1 MILGIETVTKIGSL
15 AIAEDAKILGQ
26 ITIDTQL
33 RHTANLISSLDNLL
47 KSIRVGIS
55 DIDAI
60 SVDIGPG
67 SFTGIR
73 VGIASAR
80 GLAQADNKSLIG
92 ICSLEVLC
100 YKIIERGIKGD
111 IKILVPVIDAK
122 RGLFYSASYKVD
134 NGRIKTIKEPYLTT
148 MDLLNKEKPK
158 DSLLFGPEIDNT
170 YPDAG
175 VVAILAERKLKEG
188 LAQKDIEPMYI
199 HEIEYRLKN

>member
-15 AIAEDAKILGQ
+15 VIVEDAKILGQ

-47 KSIRVGIS
+47 KSIGVGIS
-55 DIDAI
+55 NIDAI

-73 VGIASAR
+73 VGIATAM
-80 GLAQADNKSLIG
+80 GLAQPDNKLLIG

-100 YKIIERGIKGD
+100 YKIIERGIEKD

-134 NGRIKTIKEPYLTT
+134 NGRIEVVKEPYLTT
-148 MDLLNKEKPK
+148 IDLLNKEKPK
-158 DSLLFGPEIDNT
+158 DSLIFGPEIDDT

-175 VVAILAERKLKEG
+175 VVALIAERKIKEG
-188 LAQKDIEPMYI
+188 LVEKDIEPMYV
-199 HEIEYRLKN
+199 HGIEYRLK

>member
-15 AIAEDAKILGQ
+15 VIVEDAKILGQ

-47 KSIRVGIS
+47 KSIGVGIS
-55 DIDAI
+55 NIDAI

-73 VGIASAR
+73 VGIATAR
-80 GLAQADNKSLIG
+80 GLAQPDNKLLIG

-100 YKIIERGIKGD
+100 YKIIEIGIEED
-111 IKILVPVIDAK
+111 IEILVPVIDAK

-134 NGRIKTIKEPYLTT
+134 NGRIEIVKEPYLTT
-148 MDLLNKEKPK
+148 IDLLNKEKPK
-158 DSLLFGPEIDNT
+158 DSLIFGPEIDNT

-175 VVAILAERKLKEG
+175 VVALIAERKIKEG
-188 LAQKDIEPMYI
+188 LVEKDIEPMYV
-199 HEIEYRLKN
+199 HGIEYRLK